1 MIEDI
6 DTYIMNLTDAN
17 RMSEASARSS
27 SLWSYEYSMKS
38 EYDLQSINAIELNQ
52 LFQRLATNDS
62 DLRKF
67 YSFYYRFSDRLKNE
81 CNDDCKEKFIDDIYV
96 GNPFDKN
103 PKSVLKRG

>member
-6 DTYIMNLTDAN
+6 DTYIMNLTDAD

-27 SLWSYEYSMKS
+27 SLWSYEY
-38 EYDLQSINAIELNQ
+38 SINAIELNQ